1 MGRTYNTLFFCC
13 CYCCCCCWIVVYVI
27 KATNRERELLQ
38 PIYYKKLQAI
48 YYFMWNNAYS
58 QKSVYSEAEW
68 RSKQQQAAEKK
79 RNNKEVKR
87 WRKYP
92 LTIVKTIKALS
103 HYSHRIQWTQLK
115 AIQKNRIHT
124 LCTMLQQWN
133 GPNKLYSALYLY
145 GGYKN
150 TIFRRI
156 IVYKMRRFDGYC
168 MGCGYG
174 YDMKSCSCM

>member
-1 MGRTYNTLFFCC
+1 MWLKPPIEKENCYNQYITKNYKQFIILCEITRTH
-13 CYCCCCCWIVVYVI
+13 
-27 KATNRERELLQ
+27 
-38 PIYYKKLQAI
+38 KKVCIAKLNGEA
-48 YYFMWNNAYS
+48 NNN
-58 QKSVYSEAEW
+58 
-68 RSKQQQAAEKK
+68 KQQKKK